1 MDQWKVTVN
10 LWWANMD
17 QLQVVVNQWWRTVD
31 QSLSAAD
38 Q

>member
-1 MDQWKVTVN
+1 VDQWKVTVN